1 MHGNRFISALM
12 RLSLSAMV
20 AAAVSCRKEALPE
33 ESRPDS
39 SPSLNATAKV
49 TVEFNI
55 LDPDSLPATKTDTPT
70 GWSSHDGSNAEK
82 KINNIHLFAVD
93 YDAATGEES
102 VEEVIKVDLV
112 PGDFTATGVRTG
124 HTFNLT
130 SGTKRFYVGA
140 NMTEAHVQAFC
151 NKTAMRAD
159 SYESA
164 LAMVMD
170 NYESKTGEGTN
181 ILMFSS
187 PATDISDKTEVE
199 ISGSRF
205 INLSA
210 QLKRLVSKV
219 MVNARYTGNKVNA
232 DGRSDETIPYIET
245 AGGFF
250 FDFQFILNNT
260 NRALNI
266 SEKFED
272 TNDLFNTDPNWTL
285 SSVMEKDGTG
295 TIRYKSMWN
304 LNENFS
310 HWGDIDIQS
319 RLEKTSDWWCSSVP
333 SNAVEGNYLGKGLY
347 CLENTVFDDY
357 SLELALTSEEKT
369 EAAYLATTHVY
380 IKARFAPKTINGDSD
395 NSTNTTND
403 RISHLYWQK
412 DAAGNNPYTFY
423 VHKTTGAFF
432 TFTGVRRWIDNSR
445 ATSGDFEEYTGGW
458 VYFRTF
464 FEEGGQDEDDGI
476 ITYDGIEYWGIRR
489 NDYCILTIN
498 SIENWGDTSP
508 GEAFIKVKSE
518 TVPWVKAGKS
528 DITVTPE

>member
-232 DGRSDETIPYIET
+232 AGRSDETIPYIE
-245 AGGFF
+245 
-250 FDFQFILNNT
+250 IL
-260 NRALNI
+260 
-266 SEKFED
+266 
-272 TNDLFNTDPNWTL
+272 
-285 SSVMEKDGTG
+285 
-295 TIRYKSMWN
+295 Y
-304 LNENFS
+304 
-310 HWGDIDIQS
+310 
-319 RLEKTSDWWCSSVP
+319 
-333 SNAVEGNYLGKGLY
+333 
-347 CLENTVFDDY
+347 
-357 SLELALTSEEKT
+357 
-369 EAAYLATTHVY
+369 
-380 IKARFAPKTINGDSD
+380 
-395 NSTNTTND
+395 
-403 RISHLYWQK
+403 
-412 DAAGNNPYTFY
+412 
-423 VHKTTGAFF
+423 
-432 TFTGVRRWIDNSR
+432 
-445 ATSGDFEEYTGGW
+445 
-458 VYFRTF
+458 
-464 FEEGGQDEDDGI
+464 
-476 ITYDGIEYWGIRR
+476 
-489 NDYCILTIN
+489 
-498 SIENWGDTSP
+498 
-508 GEAFIKVKSE
+508 
-518 TVPWVKAGKS
+518 
-528 DITVTPE
+528 